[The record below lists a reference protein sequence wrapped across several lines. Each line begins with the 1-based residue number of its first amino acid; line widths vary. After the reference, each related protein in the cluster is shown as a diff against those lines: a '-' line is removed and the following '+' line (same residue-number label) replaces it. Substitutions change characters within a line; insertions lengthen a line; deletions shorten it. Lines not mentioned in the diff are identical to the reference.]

1 VTDDWVEAKREE
13 LNDEYRERLL
23 EKYRVVIEDEATSD
37 TVAQGESSP

>member
-1 VTDDWVEAKREE
+1 VADDWVEAKREE

-23 EKYRVVIEDEATSD
+23 EKYTVVIEDEATSD

>member
-1 VTDDWVEAKREE
+1 MEAKREE

-23 EKYRVVIEDEATSD
+23 EKYRVVIEDGATSD